1 MREVT
6 LFWKR
11 SRIASLDIS
20 ELITVFKRLEF
31 VSYVKRVPKDIRII
45 LKANFCDGKSPED
58 IEKLHFLDLLEVIL
72 EPKGSS
78 DSYIILARLNH
89 SISNLNARTNGTST
103 VAGSRLDG
111 EGLTYILQGPPMKLR
126 LVSTLARLIS
136 QPDRISARTLD
147 FTSTLDRSVLST
159 KQLKLAKFAYDKG
172 FFDIPKRTRI
182 SDIANEVGLARATI
196 SEHLARIESI
206 LMDDMFSSYDEP
218 YTNPK
223 VVKELIETMALESAN
238 DERDREKNMLQI
250 LENIKQTIHSEIISI
265 KEEDYNSISGDEM
278 IEMAVKEHQENISFI
293 EDIMEENFKS
303 SSK

>member
-238 DERDREKNMLQI
+238 DEREREKNMLQI

>member
-223 VVKELIETMALESAN
+223 VVKELIETMALENAN

>member
-206 LMDDMFSSYDEP
+206 LMDLNVY
-218 YTNPK
+218 
-223 VVKELIETMALESAN
+223 
-238 DERDREKNMLQI
+238 
-250 LENIKQTIHSEIISI
+250 
-265 KEEDYNSISGDEM
+265 YNY
-278 IEMAVKEHQENISFI
+278 KC
-293 EDIMEENFKS
+293 K
-303 SSK
+303 